1 MSLVKFRRR
10 PWGNLITP
18 DFFSNDDFFN
28 EGSLLRKMDEPSMNV
43 KENDDNF
50 EIEIAAPGYDKKDF
64 EVNID
69 NGCLNISAE
78 NSSSKEEE
86 EDNYSRKEFSYSSF
100 EKSLRLP
107 ENVEDEEVKATYKNG
122 ILKFKLAKKKEAKK
136 HTPKTVEIS

>member
-1 MSLVKFRRR
+1 MALVKFGRR

-28 EGSLLRKMDEPSMNV
+28 QGSLVRKMDELSINV
-43 KENDDNF
+43 KENDDYF

-78 NSSSKEEE
+78 NSSSKEEA
-86 EDNYSRKEFSYSSF
+86 NYNRKEFSYSSF

-107 ENVEDEEVKATYKNG
+107 ESVEDEEVKATYKNG